1 MGEPVVVEVK
11 RLSTRPELPRYRTL
25 QTWLEDG
32 VGTITLHRPAQ
43 RNAVGDGM
51 REELADA
58 YRRLDADDAVR
69 VLVLTGTPPASVPR
83 P

>member
-1 MGEPVVVEVK
+1 
-11 RLSTRPELPRYRTL
+11 
-25 QTWLEDG
+25 
-32 VGTITLHRPAQ
+32 
-43 RNAVGDGM
+43 M